1 MAIRELGLLPHWDL
15 SNVYP
20 SLTSTQFTSAMVEL
34 RKQIDGL
41 QEFLDN
47 YKISRAQTG
56 SPNVTRAKVVI
67 DGYIDRI
74 NELLRLFGT
83 LNAYVASYVT
93 TDSFNAN
100 AKRLES
106 ELEIV
111 SVKLQEED
119 VRFEGWIGTVANL
132 LAGIISLSGTAKT
145 HSFYL
150 RETADQSRFLMSD
163 AEESL
168 AAQLELSGGNAWSK
182 LQGTICSQLSV
193 NFELEGKT
201 QRMPIAALINLSH
214 HHDQTVRQRAY
225 EAEMSAWDTVR
236 EPLAAALNGVKG
248 TVITLYKKR
257 GRTDALHASL
267 DHSRI
272 DREIL
277 ETMLKAMNESFPIF
291 RKYLKSKAKRLND
304 VALPWWDLFAP
315 IEGTAKRYSWPE
327 TTEFITSHFGTF
339 SERLAGLAKRAFQ
352 NNWID
357 AEPRQGKRGG
367 GFCMDVPLVN
377 ESRILCNFDG
387 SLDQVSTVAHE
398 LGHAF
403 HTECQ
408 VGKTMLQSRTPM
420 TLAETASIFCE
431 TIITEAMLAGATP
444 KEELVILETNLIST
458 TQVIVDITSR
468 FLFEKEVFERREKS
482 ELSPDDF
489 CEIMLRSQKST
500 YGEGLDEQHLHK
512 YMWTWKPHYY
522 STGFSF
528 YNYPYAFGLLFGTGL
543 YALYKERGKSFVPDF
558 ETLLAETGEA
568 TPAELAL
575 RFNIDVRKPDFWRNS
590 LKVVEKRIERYVNL

>member
-1 MAIRELGLLPHWDL
+1 MAISDLGRLPHWDL

-20 SLTSTQFTSAMVEL
+20 SLTSEQFTSAMVEL
-34 RKQIDGL
+34 RKQIDAL

-47 YKISRAQTG
+47 YKISRTQSS
-56 SPNVTRAKVVI
+56 SPNVTGAKVVI

-74 NELLRLFGT
+74 NQLLRLFGT

-106 ELEIV
+106 ELEII

-119 VRFEGWIGTVANL
+119 VHFEGWIGTVADL
-132 LAGIISLSGTAKT
+132 LTGIISLSGTAKT

-193 NFELEGKT
+193 DFKLEGKT

-214 HHDQTVRQRAY
+214 HHNQTVRQRAY
-225 EAEMSAWDTVR
+225 EAELTAWDTVR

-248 TVITLYKKR
+248 SVITLYKKR

-267 DHSRI
+267 DNSRI

-277 ETMLKAMNESFPIF
+277 ETMLKVMNESFPIF

-315 IEGTAKRYSWPE
+315 IDGTTKRYTWPE
-327 TTEFITSHFGTF
+327 TTEFITSHFSTF

-352 NNWID
+352 SNWID
-357 AEPRQGKRGG
+357 AELRRGKRGG
-367 GFCMDVPLVN
+367 GFCMDIPLVN

-408 VGKTMLQSRTPM
+408 VGKTMLQTRTPM

-431 TIITEAMLAGATP
+431 TIITEAMLTAATP

-489 CEIMLRSQKST
+489 CEIMLNSQKST

-558 ETLLAETGEA
+558 EKLLAETGEA
-568 TPAELAL
+568 TPAELAA

-590 LKVVEKRIERYVNL
+590 LKVIEKRIERYVEL

>member
-1 MAIRELGLLPHWDL
+1 
-15 SNVYP
+15 
-20 SLTSTQFTSAMVEL
+20 
-34 RKQIDGL
+34 
-41 QEFLDN
+41 
-47 YKISRAQTG
+47 
-56 SPNVTRAKVVI
+56 
-67 DGYIDRI
+67 
-74 NELLRLFGT
+74 
-83 LNAYVASYVT
+83 
-93 TDSFNAN
+93 
-100 AKRLES
+100 
-106 ELEIV
+106 
-111 SVKLQEED
+111 
-119 VRFEGWIGTVANL
+119 
-132 LAGIISLSGTAKT
+132 
-145 HSFYL
+145 
-150 RETADQSRFLMSD
+150 
-163 AEESL
+163 
-168 AAQLELSGGNAWSK
+168 
-182 LQGTICSQLSV
+182 
-193 NFELEGKT
+193 
-201 QRMPIAALINLSH
+201 MPIAALINLSH

-225 EAEMSAWDTVR
+225 EAEIEAWGTVR

-248 TVITLYKKR
+248 SVITLYKKR

-277 ETMLKAMNESFPIF
+277 ETMLKVMNESFPIF

-315 IEGTAKRYSWPE
+315 IERTTKRYTWPE
-327 TTEFITSHFGTF
+327 TTKFITCHFSTF
-339 SERLAGLAKRAFQ
+339 SERLASLAIRAFE

-357 AEPRQGKRGG
+357 AEPRRGKRGG
-367 GFCMDVPLVN
+367 GFCMDIPLVN

-408 VGKTMLQSRTPM
+408 VGKTMLQTRTPM

-431 TIITEAMLAGATP
+431 TIITEAMLAAATP
-444 KEELVILETNLIST
+444 KEELTILETNLIST

-489 CEIMLRSQKST
+489 CEIMLQSQKST

-543 YALYKERGKSFVPDF
+543 YVLYKERGKSFVSDF

-568 TPAELAL
+568 TPAELAS

-590 LKVVEKRIERYVNL
+590 LKVIEKRIERYVNL